1 MFPVDEIEI
10 KRSSCFCSKISSR
23 SNLQARNP
31 ARDNML
37 FLACHRLHWS
47 SFGGLA
53 GSVCSQHDNPIIHI
67 LGGLLFLICLLL
79 LLLLVPWPSLH
90 PIGYS
95 LPAIPSPRRPAER
108 TACRCIAIVSLVHTI
123 QSDWIWVNAWA
134 NSTLIRICSS
144 IRFDLR

>member
-1 MFPVDEIEI
+1 MFPLDEIEI
-10 KRSSCFCSKISSR
+10 KRSSCFCSKISRSSSS

-37 FLACHRLHWS
+37 YLACHQLHWP

-53 GSVCSQHDNPIIHI
+53 ESVCSQHDNRLIHI
-67 LGGLLFLICLLL
+67 LGDLLLLICLLL

-95 LPAIPSPRRPAER
+95 LPAIPSLAGRRSAR
-108 TACRCIAIVSLVHTI
+108 LAGCRCIANCHRVTCTDNPIGL
-123 QSDWIWVNAWA
+123 
-134 NSTLIRICSS
+134 
-144 IRFDLR
+144 DLG